1 MKKTFHFQM
10 PIDQKS
16 IEVKSDGTLSI
27 KGYASTKDQDRY
39 GDIVDPKAFENTLET
54 FAKNPIMLLQHDAN
68 KPIGRFPE
76 TSIDSKGLA
85 VVGDVM
91 YDEDE
96 CMKKIRDGIL
106 WAFSIG
112 YIPKKYEIRNA
123 EGDLIATEAGY
134 EAWYDWEDVWYGEGI
149 VRTIKELDLI
159 EISVVSTPA
168 NAHAVFSMQKSVK
181 SFFAQEAKEWKNK
194 VIAEMKTIEE
204 ESTVDVEAEATDI
217 DTPEFTDTPPVVDAT
232 DGEEIADVSQEAL
245 KVEVGETAGESPEV
259 PEEKE
264 VVPACETP
272 AEPVAETVDTPE
284 TPEEKSVSFEK
295 KALEDM
301 QLKVAG
307 LESKLAKSD
316 EVSQKLIELVS
327 AMNDEVKTLRGVIA
341 KIPMKKGLA
350 TLVWGVDFNADESKS
365 SGMITQMI
373 KSAQKS

>member
-1 MKKTFHFQM
+1 M

-16 IEVKSDGTLSI
+16 IEVKSDGTLRI
-27 KGYASTKDQDRY
+27 QGYASTKDQDRY
-39 GDIVDPKAFENTLET
+39 GDVVDPKAFENTLET
-54 FAKNPIMLLQHDAN
+54 FAKNPIMLLQHNSD
-68 KPIGRFPE
+68 KPIGLFPE

-96 CMKKIRDGIL
+96 CMKKIKDGIL

-123 EGDLIATEAGY
+123 DGDLIATEAGY
-134 EAWYDWEDVWYGEGI
+134 EAGYDWEDVWYGEGI

-168 NAHAVFSMQKSVK
+168 NPHAVFSMQKSIK
-181 SFFAQEAKEWKNK
+181 SFFAQEAKEWKTR
-194 VIAEMKTIEE
+194 VIAEIKTIEE
-204 ESTVDVEAEATDI
+204 ETPADVEADAGEVDN
-217 DTPEFTDTPPVVDAT
+217 PEFTDAPPVVDAT

-259 PEEKE
+259 PE
-264 VVPACETP
+264 VVEEAPASETP
-272 AEPVAETVDTPE
+272 SETVAEIVDTPE

-295 KALEDM
+295 KALDDM
-301 QLKVAG
+301 QLKIAS

-350 TLVWGVDFNADESKS
+350 TIIWGVDFTSDESKS
-365 SGMITQMI
+365 TGMITQLI